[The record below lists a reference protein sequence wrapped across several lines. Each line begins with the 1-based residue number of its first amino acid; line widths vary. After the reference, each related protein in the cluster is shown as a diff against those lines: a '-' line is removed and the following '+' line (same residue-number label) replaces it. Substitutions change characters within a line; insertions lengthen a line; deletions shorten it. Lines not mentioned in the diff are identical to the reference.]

1 MARRSS
7 GTKTA
12 PFNTFY
18 INFCSIIACIPS
30 QSCYSRRSCYK
41 TLFVGFEEMKRAI
54 QIIVSG
60 ALLFVA
66 LFVAIGWPL
75 SMLLWMFVIG
85 DTHEEVWR
93 VLPYVFAV
101 LSGSI
106 SIGFIILDF
115 MSKTSRRSRK
125 VRLLSA
131 SLVCLLLLVLTV
143 HAEAK
148 RIKGWSSEDA
158 ALSVASSM
166 YPDQKVSLVLRV
178 DLEEDVPAWT
188 RGPNIHYTVLL
199 ENEPVCRLEVCRRYW
214 SYWTCGMY
222 ETLKDRKPN
231 NTIDSYR

>member
-1 MARRSS
+1 VPP
-7 GTKTA
+7 KL
-12 PFNTFY
+12 NL
-18 INFCSIIACIPS
+18 I
-30 QSCYSRRSCYK
+30 
-41 TLFVGFEEMKRAI
+41 VGFEEMKRAI
-54 QIIVSG
+54 KIIASG
-60 ALLFVA
+60 VLLFVA
-66 LFVAIGWPL
+66 LFAVIGWPL

-93 VLPYVFAV
+93 VLPYIFAI

-106 SIGFIILDF
+106 AIGFTTLDF
-115 MSKTSRRSRK
+115 LNKTSPRSRK

-148 RIKGWSSEDA
+148 RIKGWASEDA

-166 YPDQKVSLVLRV
+166 YPDLKDSLVLWV
-178 DLEEDVPAWT
+178 DLEEHVPAWT

-222 ETLKDRKPN
+222 ETLKNRKPN
-231 NTIDSYR
+231 TH